1 MTLPT
6 QEIFLTA
13 ALSARLAGEPPTP
26 GPDLVDLHRGLQ
38 LPDREVEGS
47 GGALEPTESED
58 REDPQPKEE
67 GQDVA
72 DCAAHSQG
80 CPYQSHLFLLSFRIM
95 RGSLSSDSELVCSKE
110 STLIFVTTIRS
121 LKHYTDKGVLR
132 RISEDSLCYA
142 FTDHPGK
149 FPVASQKWRDFYE
162 FSLATGLV
170 PKQE

>member
-1 MTLPT
+1 M
-6 QEIFLTA
+6 
-13 ALSARLAGEPPTP
+13 
-26 GPDLVDLHRGLQ
+26 H
-38 LPDREVEGS
+38 EV
-47 GGALEPTESED
+47 
-58 REDPQPKEE
+58 
-67 GQDVA
+67 
-72 DCAAHSQG
+72 
-80 CPYQSHLFLLSFRIM
+80 SHLIQN
-95 RGSLSSDSELVCSKE
+95 SLAAKILDLC
-110 STLIFVTTIRS
+110 IFVTNIRS